1 MAEQAFWSRFFRVP
15 LVAIVDARRKG
26 RIRPRNV
33 FTRLLCYEA
42 LVAGSRSGVLG
53 KYMDI
58 GDDANTGQLNIN
70 GLDFKRLCFFWPS
83 LPVFQSQVRVSLW
96 RRELNP

>member
-1 MAEQAFWSRFFRVP
+1 MAEQAFWPRFFRVP
-15 LVAIVDARRKG
+15 LVAIIDARRKG

-33 FTRLLCYEA
+33 FTRLLCYES

-58 GDDANTGQLNIN
+58 GDNASTGQLNIN
-70 GLDFKRLCFFWPS
+70 GLNL
-83 LPVFQSQVRVSLW
+83 L
-96 RRELNP
+96 